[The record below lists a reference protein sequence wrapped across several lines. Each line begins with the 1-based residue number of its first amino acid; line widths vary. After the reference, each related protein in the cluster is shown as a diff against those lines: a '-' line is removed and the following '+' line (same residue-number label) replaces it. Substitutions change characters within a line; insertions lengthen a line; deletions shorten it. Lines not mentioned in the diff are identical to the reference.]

1 MIESQ
6 EGIFMNDRQ
15 KKEKYGQI
23 IFSVMTLMLLTA
35 IPAISSDGARENVT
49 FVKWTYPTE

>member
-1 MIESQ
+1 
-6 EGIFMNDRQ
+6 MNDRQ

-35 IPAISSDGARENVT
+35 IPEISSDGAGENVT